1 MSGKGGKRDDSYFAA
16 GRRKRK
22 KNMMIIIPIIVAV
35 AAIVAI
41 SALLYKAPEV
51 QAINGVECQAIES
64 TTFHVHSH
72 LDVFVDGKNQT
83 LPAQIGIL
91 SSPHCLYW
99 LHTHDTTGII
109 HVEAP
114 QQKQF
119 TLGQFMDIWKK
130 TVPSSKSFFDSVS
143 GKPIKAY
150 DNGTQFQG
158 DYRNIE
164 LKSRE
169 QIVLAYGNP
178 PAEIPTHEFGA
189 LR

>member
-16 GRRKRK
+16 DRRKRK
-22 KNMMIIIPIIVAV
+22 KNMMIIIPIVVAV

-41 SALLYKAPEV
+41 SALLYKAPEA
-51 QAINGVECQAIES
+51 QAINGVECHSIES
-64 TTFHVHSH
+64 TTYHVHSH

-83 LPAQIGIL
+83 VPAQIGIL
-91 SSPHCLYW
+91 TSPNCLYW
-99 LHTHDTTGII
+99 LHTHDATGTI

-119 TLGQFMDIWKK
+119 TLGQFMDIWQK
-130 TVPSSKSFFDSVS
+130 TAPSSKSFFNSVS

-150 DNGTQFQG
+150 VNGTEVPG
-158 DYRNIE
+158 NYRSIE
-164 LKSRE
+164 LQSRE
-169 QIVLAYGNP
+169 QIVLAYGTP
-178 PAEIPTHEFGA
+178 PAVIPPHDFGA